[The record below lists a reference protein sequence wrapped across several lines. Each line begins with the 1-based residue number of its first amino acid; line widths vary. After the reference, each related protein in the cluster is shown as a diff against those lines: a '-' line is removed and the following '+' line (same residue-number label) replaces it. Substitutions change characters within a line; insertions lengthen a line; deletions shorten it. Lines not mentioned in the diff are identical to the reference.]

1 MRVMNPNN
9 EAISSLRLEMIKAF
23 KYAHS
28 MLHMLCEHDKYA
40 TSQEEFEYLYELASM
55 KKDMIASLGDMSY
68 KDINDINKHKKDI
81 ELTIVSIK
89 RLISFH
95 VLFKLV
101 ITIAFIDMNF
111 DILERVVQLDDI
123 LDVFEP
129 EIDEIANQLNILSAL
144 DAEDVNSDNGQF
156 TLQPSLATLSKI
168 LFKDTESQDMEP
180 VGEENMELTSRE
192 ELIKMICWMHDV
204 DRAESSSQECDKWH
218 IIYNPKECNF
228 TLYIYSR
235 NHSYDLKRD
244 YTNVWSTVNYTVH
257 LIRYPYK

>member
-9 EAISSLRLEMIKAF
+9 EDISSLRLEMIKAF

-55 KKDMIASLGDMSY
+55 KKDMIANLDDMSY
-68 KDINDINKHKKDI
+68 EDINKRKKDI

-111 DILERVVQLDDI
+111 DILERVVQPDNV

-168 LFKDTESQDMEP
+168 LFKDTDSQDIEP
-180 VGEENMELTSRE
+180 VGEENVELTSRE

-204 DRAESSSQECDKWH
+204 DRSESSSQKCDRWH
-218 IIYNPKECNF
+218 VIYDPKECNF

-244 YTNVWSTVNYTVH
+244 YTDVRSTVNYTAH
-257 LIRYPYK
+257 LIRHPYE

>member
-1 MRVMNPNN
+1 MNPNN
-9 EAISSLRLEMIKAF
+9 EDISSLRLEMIKAF

-55 KKDMIASLGDMSY
+55 KKDMIANLDDMSY
-68 KDINDINKHKKDI
+68 EDINKRKKDI

-168 LFKDTESQDMEP
+168 LFKDTDSQDIEP
-180 VGEENMELTSRE
+180 VGEENVELTSRE
-192 ELIKMICWMHDV
+192 ELIKMICWMHDI
-204 DRAESSSQECDKWH
+204 DRSESSSQKCDRWRV
-218 IIYNPKECNF
+218 IYDPKECNF

-244 YTNVWSTVNYTVH
+244 YTDVRSTVNYTAH
-257 LIRYPYK
+257 LIRRPYE

>member
-168 LFKDTESQDMEP
+168 LFKDTDSQDIEP
-180 VGEENMELTSRE
+180 VGEENMELTSRKN
-192 ELIKMICWMHDV
+192 LL
-204 DRAESSSQECDKWH
+204 R
-218 IIYNPKECNF
+218 
-228 TLYIYSR
+228 
-235 NHSYDLKRD
+235 
-244 YTNVWSTVNYTVH
+244 
-257 LIRYPYK
+257 

>member
-1 MRVMNPNN
+1 MNPNN
-9 EAISSLRLEMIKAF
+9 EDISSLRLEIIKAF

-55 KKDMIASLGDMSY
+55 KKDMIANLDDMSY
-68 KDINDINKHKKDI
+68 EDINKRKKDI

-111 DILERVVQLDDI
+111 DILERVVQPDNV

-168 LFKDTESQDMEP
+168 LFKDTDSQDIEP
-180 VGEENMELTSRE
+180 VGEENVELTSRE
-192 ELIKMICWMHDV
+192 ELIKMICWMHDI
-204 DRAESSSQECDKWH
+204 DRSESSSQKCDRWRV
-218 IIYNPKECNF
+218 IYDPKECNF

-244 YTNVWSTVNYTVH
+244 YTDVRSTVNYTAH
-257 LIRYPYK
+257 LIRRPYE

>member
-9 EAISSLRLEMIKAF
+9 EDISSLRLEMIKAF

-55 KKDMIASLGDMSY
+55 KKDMIANLDDMSY
-68 KDINDINKHKKDI
+68 EDINKRKRDI

-111 DILERVVQLDDI
+111 DILERVVQPDNV

-168 LFKDTESQDMEP
+168 LFKDTDSQDIEP
-180 VGEENMELTSRE
+180 VGEENVELTSRE

-204 DRAESSSQECDKWH
+204 DRSESSSQKCDRWH
-218 IIYNPKECNF
+218 VIYDPKECNF

-244 YTNVWSTVNYTVH
+244 YTDVRSTVNYTAH
-257 LIRYPYK
+257 LIRRPYE

>member
-9 EAISSLRLEMIKAF
+9 EDISSLRLEMIKAF

-55 KKDMIASLGDMSY
+55 KKDMIANLDDMSY
-68 KDINDINKHKKDI
+68 EDINKRKKDI

-111 DILERVVQLDDI
+111 DILERVVQPDNV

-168 LFKDTESQDMEP
+168 LFKDTESQDMDP
-180 VGEENMELTSRE
+180 VGEENVELTSRE

-204 DRAESSSQECDKWH
+204 DRAESSSQKCDKWH
-218 IIYNPKECNF
+218 IIYDPKECNF

-235 NHSYDLKRD
+235 NHNYDIKRG
-244 YTNVWSTVNYTVH
+244 YANVWSTVNYTAH
-257 LIRYPYK
+257 LIRYPYE

>member
-9 EAISSLRLEMIKAF
+9 EDISSLRLEMIKAF

-55 KKDMIASLGDMSY
+55 KKDMIANLDDMSY
-68 KDINDINKHKKDI
+68 EDINKRKKDI

-101 ITIAFIDMNF
+101 RTIAFIDMTF
-111 DILERVVQLDDI
+111 DILERIAKPDDI
-123 LDVFEP
+123 PDAFEP

-168 LFKDTESQDMEP
+168 LFKDTDSQDIEP
-180 VGEENMELTSRE
+180 VGEENVELTSRE

-204 DRAESSSQECDKWH
+204 DRSESSSQKCDRWH
-218 IIYNPKECNF
+218 VIYDPKECNF

-244 YTNVWSTVNYTVH
+244 YTDVRSTVNYTAH
-257 LIRYPYK
+257 LIRRPYE

>member
-1 MRVMNPNN
+1 MNPNN
-9 EAISSLRLEMIKAF
+9 EDISSLRLEMIKAF

-55 KKDMIASLGDMSY
+55 KKDMIANLDDMSY
-68 KDINDINKHKKDI
+68 EDINKRKKDI

-111 DILERVVQLDDI
+111 DILERVVQPDNV

-168 LFKDTESQDMEP
+168 LFKDTDSQDIEP
-180 VGEENMELTSRE
+180 VGEENVELTSRE

-204 DRAESSSQECDKWH
+204 DRAESSSQKCDKWH
-218 IIYNPKECNF
+218 IIYDPKECNF

-235 NHSYDLKRD
+235 NHRYDLKRD
-244 YTNVWSTVNYTVH
+244 YTDVLSTVNYTAH
-257 LIRYPYK
+257 LIRYPYE

>member
-9 EAISSLRLEMIKAF
+9 EDISSLRLEMIKAF

-55 KKDMIASLGDMSY
+55 KKDMIANLDDMSY
-68 KDINDINKHKKDI
+68 EDINKRKKDI

-111 DILERVVQLDDI
+111 DILERVVQPDNV

-144 DAEDVNSDNGQF
+144 GAEDVNSDNGQF

-168 LFKDTESQDMEP
+168 LFKDTDSQDIEP
-180 VGEENMELTSRE
+180 VGEENVELTSRE

-204 DRAESSSQECDKWH
+204 DRSESSSQKCDRWH
-218 IIYNPKECNF
+218 VIYDPKECNF

-244 YTNVWSTVNYTVH
+244 YTDVRSTVNYTAH
-257 LIRYPYK
+257 LIRRPYE

>member
-1 MRVMNPNN
+1 MNPND

-55 KKDMIASLGDMSY
+55 KKDMIANLDDMSY
-68 KDINDINKHKKDI
+68 EDINKRKKDI

-111 DILERVVQLDDI
+111 DILERVVQPDNV

-168 LFKDTESQDMEP
+168 LFKDTDSQDIEP
-180 VGEENMELTSRE
+180 VGEENVELTSRE
-192 ELIKMICWMHDV
+192 ELIKMICWMHDI
-204 DRAESSSQECDKWH
+204 DRSESSSQKCDRWRV
-218 IIYNPKECNF
+218 IYDPKECNF

-244 YTNVWSTVNYTVH
+244 YTDVRSTVNYTAH

>member
-1 MRVMNPNN
+1 MNPNN
-9 EAISSLRLEMIKAF
+9 EDISSLRLEMIKAF

-40 TSQEEFEYLYELASM
+40 TSQEEFEYLYELASI
-55 KKDMIASLGDMSY
+55 KKDMIANLDDMSY
-68 KDINDINKHKKDI
+68 EDINKRKKDI

-111 DILERVVQLDDI
+111 DILERVVQPDNV

-168 LFKDTESQDMEP
+168 LFKDTDSQDIEP
-180 VGEENMELTSRE
+180 VGEENVELTSRE

-204 DRAESSSQECDKWH
+204 DRSESSSQKCDRWH
-218 IIYNPKECNF
+218 VIYDPKECNF

-244 YTNVWSTVNYTVH
+244 YTDVRSTVNYTAH
-257 LIRYPYK
+257 LIRRPYE

>member
-1 MRVMNPNN
+1 MNPNN
-9 EAISSLRLEMIKAF
+9 EDISSLRLEMIKAF

-55 KKDMIASLGDMSY
+55 KKDMIANLDDMSY
-68 KDINDINKHKKDI
+68 EDINKRKKDI

-111 DILERVVQLDDI
+111 DILERVVQPDNV

-168 LFKDTESQDMEP
+168 LFKDTDSQDIEP
-180 VGEENMELTSRE
+180 VGEENVELTSRE

-204 DRAESSSQECDKWH
+204 DRSESSSQKCDRWH
-218 IIYNPKECNF
+218 VIYDPKECNF

-244 YTNVWSTVNYTVH
+244 YTDVRSTVNYTAH
-257 LIRYPYK
+257 LIRRPYE

>member
-1 MRVMNPNN
+1 MNPNN
-9 EAISSLRLEMIKAF
+9 EDISSLRLEMIKAF

-55 KKDMIASLGDMSY
+55 KKDMIANLDDMSY
-68 KDINDINKHKKDI
+68 EDINKRKKDI

-111 DILERVVQLDDI
+111 DILERVVQPDNV

-168 LFKDTESQDMEP
+168 LFKDTDSQDIEP
-180 VGEENMELTSRE
+180 VGEENVELTSRE

-204 DRAESSSQECDKWH
+204 DRSESSSQKCDRWH
-218 IIYNPKECNF
+218 VIYDPKECNF

-244 YTNVWSTVNYTVH
+244 YTDVRSTVNYTAH
-257 LIRYPYK
+257 LIRHPYE

>member
-1 MRVMNPNN
+1 MNPNN
-9 EAISSLRLEMIKAF
+9 EDISSLRLEMIKAF

-55 KKDMIASLGDMSY
+55 KKDMIANLDDMSY
-68 KDINDINKHKKDI
+68 EDINKRKKDI

-111 DILERVVQLDDI
+111 DILERVVQPDNV

-168 LFKDTESQDMEP
+168 LFKDTDSQDIEP
-180 VGEENMELTSRE
+180 VGEENVELTSRE
-192 ELIKMICWMHDV
+192 ELIKMICWMHDI
-204 DRAESSSQECDKWH
+204 DRSESSSQKCDRWRV
-218 IIYNPKECNF
+218 IYDPKECNF

-244 YTNVWSTVNYTVH
+244 YTDVRSTVNYTAH

>member
-9 EAISSLRLEMIKAF
+9 EDISSLRLEMIKAF

-55 KKDMIASLGDMSY
+55 KKDMIANLDDMSY
-68 KDINDINKHKKDI
+68 EDINKRKKDI

-111 DILERVVQLDDI
+111 DILERVVQPDNV

-168 LFKDTESQDMEP
+168 LFKDTDSQDIEP
-180 VGEENMELTSRE
+180 VGEENVELTSRE
-192 ELIKMICWMHDV
+192 ELIKMICWMHDI
-204 DRAESSSQECDKWH
+204 DRSESSSQKCDRWRV
-218 IIYNPKECNF
+218 IYDPKECNF

-244 YTNVWSTVNYTVH
+244 YTNVWSTVNYTAH

>member
-9 EAISSLRLEMIKAF
+9 EDISSLRLEMIKAF

-55 KKDMIASLGDMSY
+55 KKDMIANLDDMSY
-68 KDINDINKHKKDI
+68 EDINKRKKDI

-111 DILERVVQLDDI
+111 DILERVVQPDNV

-168 LFKDTESQDMEP
+168 LFKDTDSQDIEP
-180 VGEENMELTSRE
+180 VGEENVELTSRE

-204 DRAESSSQECDKWH
+204 DRSESSSQKCDRWH
-218 IIYNPKECNF
+218 VIYDPKECNF

-244 YTNVWSTVNYTVH
+244 YTDVRSTVNYTAH
-257 LIRYPYK
+257 FIRYPYK

>member
-55 KKDMIASLGDMSY
+55 KKDMIASLDDMSY
-68 KDINDINKHKKDI
+68 KDINKRKKDI

-101 ITIAFIDMNF
+101 ITIAFIDTNF
-111 DILERVVQLDDI
+111 DILEIIVQPDDV

-168 LFKDTESQDMEP
+168 LFKDTDSQDIEP
-180 VGEENMELTSRE
+180 VGEENVELTSRE
-192 ELIKMICWMHDV
+192 ELIKMICWMHDI
-204 DRAESSSQECDKWH
+204 DRSESSSQKCDRWRV
-218 IIYNPKECNF
+218 IYDPKECNF

-244 YTNVWSTVNYTVH
+244 YTDVRSTVNYTAH
-257 LIRYPYK
+257 LIRRPYE

>member
-9 EAISSLRLEMIKAF
+9 EDISSLRLEMIKAF

-55 KKDMIASLGDMSY
+55 KKDMIANLDDMSY
-68 KDINDINKHKKDI
+68 EDINKRKKDI

-111 DILERVVQLDDI
+111 DSLERVVQPDNV

-168 LFKDTESQDMEP
+168 LFKDTDSQDIEP
-180 VGEENMELTSRE
+180 VGEENVELTSRE

-204 DRAESSSQECDKWH
+204 DRSESSSQKCDRWH
-218 IIYNPKECNF
+218 VIYDPKECNF

-244 YTNVWSTVNYTVH
+244 YTDVRSTVNYTAH
-257 LIRYPYK
+257 LIRRPYE

>member
-9 EAISSLRLEMIKAF
+9 EDISSLRLEIIKAF

-55 KKDMIASLGDMSY
+55 KKDMIANLDDMSY
-68 KDINDINKHKKDI
+68 EDINKRKKDI

-111 DILERVVQLDDI
+111 DILERVVQPDNV

-168 LFKDTESQDMEP
+168 LFKDTDSQDIEP
-180 VGEENMELTSRE
+180 VGEENVELTSRE
-192 ELIKMICWMHDV
+192 ELIKMICWMHDI
-204 DRAESSSQECDKWH
+204 DRSESSSQKCDRWRV
-218 IIYNPKECNF
+218 IYDPKECNF

-244 YTNVWSTVNYTVH
+244 YTDVRSTVNYTAH
-257 LIRYPYK
+257 LIRRPYE

>member
-1 MRVMNPNN
+1 VRVMNPNN
-9 EAISSLRLEMIKAF
+9 EDISSLRLEMIKAF

-55 KKDMIASLGDMSY
+55 KKDMIANLDDMSY
-68 KDINDINKHKKDI
+68 EDINKRKKDI

-129 EIDEIANQLNILSAL
+129 EVDEIANQLNILSAL

-168 LFKDTESQDMEP
+168 LFKDTDSQDIEP
-180 VGEENMELTSRE
+180 VGEENVELTSRE
-192 ELIKMICWMHDV
+192 ELIKMICWMHDI
-204 DRAESSSQECDKWH
+204 DRSESSSQKCDKWH
-218 IIYNPKECNF
+218 VIYDPKECNF

-244 YTNVWSTVNYTVH
+244 YIDVRSTVNYTAH
-257 LIRYPYK
+257 LIRHPYE

>member
-9 EAISSLRLEMIKAF
+9 EDISSLRLEMIKAF

-55 KKDMIASLGDMSY
+55 KKDMIANLDDMSY
-68 KDINDINKHKKDI
+68 EDINKRKKDI

-89 RLISFH
+89 RFISFH

-111 DILERVVQLDDI
+111 DILERVVQPDNV

-168 LFKDTESQDMEP
+168 LFKDTDSQDIEP
-180 VGEENMELTSRE
+180 VGEENVELTSRE
-192 ELIKMICWMHDV
+192 ELIKMICWMHDI
-204 DRAESSSQECDKWH
+204 DRSESSSQKCDRWRV
-218 IIYNPKECNF
+218 IYDPKECNF

-244 YTNVWSTVNYTVH
+244 YTDVRSTVNYTAH
-257 LIRYPYK
+257 LIRRPYE

>member
-1 MRVMNPNN
+1 MNPNN
-9 EAISSLRLEMIKAF
+9 EDISSLRLEMIKAF

-55 KKDMIASLGDMSY
+55 KKDMIANLDDMSY
-68 KDINDINKHKKDI
+68 EDINKRKKDI

-95 VLFKLV
+95 VLLKLV

-111 DILERVVQLDDI
+111 DILERVVQPDNV

-168 LFKDTESQDMEP
+168 LFKDTDSQDIEP
-180 VGEENMELTSRE
+180 VGEENVELTSRE

-204 DRAESSSQECDKWH
+204 DRSESSSQKCDRWH
-218 IIYNPKECNF
+218 VIYDPKECNF

-244 YTNVWSTVNYTVH
+244 YTDVRSTVNYTAH
-257 LIRYPYK
+257 LIRRPYE

>member
-1 MRVMNPNN
+1 MNPNN
-9 EAISSLRLEMIKAF
+9 EDISSLRLEMIKAF

-55 KKDMIASLGDMSY
+55 KKDMIANLDDMSY
-68 KDINDINKHKKDI
+68 EDINKRKKDI

-111 DILERVVQLDDI
+111 DILERVVQPDNV

-168 LFKDTESQDMEP
+168 LFKDTDSQDIEP
-180 VGEENMELTSRE
+180 VGEENVELTSRE
-192 ELIKMICWMHDV
+192 ELIKMICWMHDI
-204 DRAESSSQECDKWH
+204 DRSESSSQKCDKWH
-218 IIYNPKECNF
+218 VIYDPKECNF

-244 YTNVWSTVNYTVH
+244 YTDVRSTVNYTAH
-257 LIRYPYK
+257 LIRRPYE

>member
-1 MRVMNPNN
+1 MNPND
-9 EAISSLRLEMIKAF
+9 EDISSLRLEMIKAF

-55 KKDMIASLGDMSY
+55 KKDMIANLDDMSY
-68 KDINDINKHKKDI
+68 EDINKRKKDI

-168 LFKDTESQDMEP
+168 LFKDTDSQDIEP
-180 VGEENMELTSRE
+180 VGEENVELTSRE

-204 DRAESSSQECDKWH
+204 DRSESSSQKCDRWH
-218 IIYNPKECNF
+218 VIYDPKECNF

-244 YTNVWSTVNYTVH
+244 YIDVRSTVNYTAH
-257 LIRYPYK
+257 LIRHPYE

>member
-9 EAISSLRLEMIKAF
+9 EDISSLRLEMIKAF

-55 KKDMIASLGDMSY
+55 KKDMIANLDDMSY
-68 KDINDINKHKKDI
+68 EDINKRKKDI

-111 DILERVVQLDDI
+111 DILERVVQPDNV

-168 LFKDTESQDMEP
+168 LFKDTDSQDIEP
-180 VGEENMELTSRE
+180 VGEENVELTSRE

-204 DRAESSSQECDKWH
+204 DRSESSSQKCDRWH
-218 IIYNPKECNF
+218 VIYDPKECNF

-244 YTNVWSTVNYTVH
+244 YTDVRSTVNYTAH
-257 LIRYPYK
+257 LIRRPYE

>member
-1 MRVMNPNN
+1 MNPNN

-55 KKDMIASLGDMSY
+55 KKDMIANLDDMSY
-68 KDINDINKHKKDI
+68 EDINKRKKDI

-111 DILERVVQLDDI
+111 DILERVVQPDNV

-168 LFKDTESQDMEP
+168 LFKDTDSQDIEP
-180 VGEENMELTSRE
+180 VGEENVELTSRE

-204 DRAESSSQECDKWH
+204 DRSESSSQKCDRWH
-218 IIYNPKECNF
+218 VIYDPKECNF

-244 YTNVWSTVNYTVH
+244 YTDVRSTVNYTAH
-257 LIRYPYK
+257 LIRRPYE

>member
-1 MRVMNPNN
+1 MNPNN
-9 EAISSLRLEMIKAF
+9 EDISSLRLEMIKAF

-40 TSQEEFEYLYELASM
+40 TSQEEFEYLYEFASM
-55 KKDMIASLGDMSY
+55 KKDMIASLDNMSY
-68 KDINDINKHKKDI
+68 KDMNNHKKDI

-101 ITIAFIDMNF
+101 RTIAFIDMTF
-111 DILERVVQLDDI
+111 DILERIAKPDDI
-123 LDVFEP
+123 PDAFEP
-129 EIDEIANQLNILSAL
+129 EINEIANQLNILSAL

-168 LFKDTESQDMEP
+168 LFKDTESQDIEP
-180 VGEENMELTSRE
+180 VGEENVELTSRE

-204 DRAESSSQECDKWH
+204 DRSESSSQKCDRWRV
-218 IIYNPKECNF
+218 IYDPKECNF

-244 YTNVWSTVNYTVH
+244 YTDVRSTVNYTAH
-257 LIRYPYK
+257 LIRRPYE

>member
-1 MRVMNPNN
+1 MNPNN
-9 EAISSLRLEMIKAF
+9 EDISSLRLEMIKAF

-55 KKDMIASLGDMSY
+55 KKDMIANLDDMSY
-68 KDINDINKHKKDI
+68 EDINKRKKDI

-111 DILERVVQLDDI
+111 DILERVVQPDNV

-168 LFKDTESQDMEP
+168 LFKDTDSQDIEP
-180 VGEENMELTSRE
+180 VGEENVELTSRE

-204 DRAESSSQECDKWH
+204 DRSESSSQKCDRWH
-218 IIYNPKECNF
+218 IIYDPKECNF

-244 YTNVWSTVNYTVH
+244 YTDVRSTVNYTAH
-257 LIRYPYK
+257 LIRRPYE

>member
-1 MRVMNPNN
+1 MRVMNPND
-9 EAISSLRLEMIKAF
+9 EAISSLRSEMIKAF
-23 KYAHS
+23 EYAHS

-40 TSQEEFEYLYELASM
+40 ISQEEFEYLYELASM
-55 KKDMIASLGDMSY
+55 KKDMIASLDDMFY
-68 KDINDINKHKKDI
+68 KDINKHKKYI
-81 ELTIVSIK
+81 ELTIFSIK

-95 VLFKLV
+95 VLSKLV
-101 ITIAFIDMNF
+101 RTIAFIDMTF
-111 DILERVVQLDDI
+111 DILERIVQPDGI
-123 LDVFEP
+123 LDAFEP

-168 LFKDTESQDMEP
+168 LFKDTESQDMNP
-180 VGEENMELTSRE
+180 VGEENVELTSRE

-204 DRAESSSQECDKWH
+204 DRAESSSQKCDKWH
-218 IIYNPKECNF
+218 IIYDPKECNF

-244 YTNVWSTVNYTVH
+244 YTSVWSTVNYTAH

>member
-9 EAISSLRLEMIKAF
+9 EDISSLRLEMIKAF

-55 KKDMIASLGDMSY
+55 KKDMIANLDDMSY
-68 KDINDINKHKKDI
+68 EDINKRKKDI

-111 DILERVVQLDDI
+111 DILERVVQPDNV

-168 LFKDTESQDMEP
+168 LFKDTDSQDIEP
-180 VGEENMELTSRE
+180 VGEENVELTSRE
-192 ELIKMICWMHDV
+192 ELIKMICWMHDI
-204 DRAESSSQECDKWH
+204 DRSESSSQKCDKWH
-218 IIYNPKECNF
+218 IIYDPKECNF
-228 TLYIYSR
+228 TLYIYSL

-244 YTNVWSTVNYTVH
+244 YTNVWSTVNYTAH

>member
-1 MRVMNPNN
+1 MNPNN
-9 EAISSLRLEMIKAF
+9 EDISSLRLEMIKAF

-55 KKDMIASLGDMSY
+55 KKDMIANLDDMSY
-68 KDINDINKHKKDI
+68 EDINKRKKDI

-111 DILERVVQLDDI
+111 DILERVVQPDHV

-168 LFKDTESQDMEP
+168 LFKDTDSQDIEP
-180 VGEENMELTSRE
+180 VGEENVELTSRE
-192 ELIKMICWMHDV
+192 ELIKMICWMHDI
-204 DRAESSSQECDKWH
+204 DRSESSSQKCDRWRV
-218 IIYNPKECNF
+218 IYDPKECNF

-244 YTNVWSTVNYTVH
+244 YTDVRSTVNYTAH
-257 LIRYPYK
+257 LIRRPYE

>member
-1 MRVMNPNN
+1 MRVMNSNN
-9 EAISSLRLEMIKAF
+9 EDISSLRLEMIKAF

-55 KKDMIASLGDMSY
+55 KKDMIANLDDMSY
-68 KDINDINKHKKDI
+68 EDINKRKKDI

-111 DILERVVQLDDI
+111 DILERVVQPDNV

-168 LFKDTESQDMEP
+168 LFKDTDSQDIEP
-180 VGEENMELTSRE
+180 VGEENVELTSRE

-204 DRAESSSQECDKWH
+204 DRSESSSQKCDRWH
-218 IIYNPKECNF
+218 VIYDPKECNF

-244 YTNVWSTVNYTVH
+244 YTDVRSTVNYTAH
-257 LIRYPYK
+257 LIRRPYE

>member
-1 MRVMNPNN
+1 MRVMNPND
-9 EAISSLRLEMIKAF
+9 EAISSLRSEMIKAF

-55 KKDMIASLGDMSY
+55 KKDMIANLDDMSY
-68 KDINDINKHKKDI
+68 EDINKRKKDI

-111 DILERVVQLDDI
+111 DILERVVQPDNV

-168 LFKDTESQDMEP
+168 LFKDTDSQDIEP
-180 VGEENMELTSRE
+180 VGEENVELTSRE

-204 DRAESSSQECDKWH
+204 DRSESSSQKCDRWH
-218 IIYNPKECNF
+218 VIYDPKECNF

-244 YTNVWSTVNYTVH
+244 YTDVRSTVNYTAH
-257 LIRYPYK
+257 LIRRPYE